1 MILNV
6 FGSISLNG
14 DVSLNSQ
21 KQGDIISK
29 YILIQQN
36 KGDELELKNL

>member
-14 DVSLNSQ
+14 GVSPNFQ

-29 YILIQQN
+29 YNLIQQN
-36 KGDELELKNL
+36 KGDKLELKNL